1 MTRTAGSRHV
11 AMSKTILLVEDERI
25 QAIVQQQTLSE
36 AGFTVLHAATGEDAV
51 EQICHRETGVDL
63 VLMDIDLGAGIDGTE
78 AARRIQQCSQIPILF
93 LSSHTEPEYVERTQK
108 IGSYGYVVKN
118 SGDVVLIA
126 SINMAFRLH
135 EALQTNRDQAAELR
149 QARTRLEELNY
160 LMTQV
165 IEQNPWSVA
174 VFDRDMNFRYVSE
187 TFQQDFRAIDR
198 ELVGRNNYEVFPE
211 VPQRWRDMH
220 QRVLQGAVEWSDNDT
235 IEYPDGTTDRT
246 QWECRPWY
254 TPERDIGGV
263 ILYSGLLPD
272 TPAEYEGTGTS
283 LHYLADLRR
292 YRAIEQEGL
301 DIIYTVTAAGVFSYA
316 SPNISATLGYSAE
329 EVVGQKFTF
338 LMHPDDL
345 TVLRAWWAEVEK
357 AGAIHRSAEYRVVAK
372 DGSIRWHQLS
382 GRLTD
387 NPHEELIGICRDI
400 TELKETEEN
409 LRAAITE
416 RDTVFRELKHRT
428 RNSLSVISSLLS
440 LESASE
446 PNADASDTIAR
457 ARSRVRAILAIYEKL
472 DVRTPGLTV
481 DLAGTIKDIARK
493 TIDVFRHDRQQIALE
508 SDVPTMEVDS
518 RTAATLGLIVNEA
531 VTNAMKH
538 AFGSGRDGQVVLLGV
553 KHPDALYLT
562 IEDNGGS
569 VDSRGVAEAG
579 PVPTAS
585 NTKDPGDAHGF
596 GQQLISDLAAQL
608 EGSVSFTDKARDSG
622 TSGYIVTVTVPYPP
636 ASDAR

>member
-1 MTRTAGSRHV
+1 MSRTI
-11 AMSKTILLVEDERI
+11 MLVEDEPI
-25 QAIVQQQTLSE
+25 QAIVQQQILAQ
-36 AGFTVLHAATGEDAV
+36 AGFEVVHATTGEDAV
-51 EQICHRETGVDL
+51 KQICHRETDVDL
-63 VLMDIDLGAGIDGTE
+63 LLMDIDLGAGIDGTE
-78 AARRIQQCSQIPILF
+78 AARRIQECSQVPILF

-135 EALQTNRDQAAELR
+135 AALQTNQEQAAELIR
-149 QARTRLEELNY
+149 TRTRLEELNY

-187 TFQQDFRAIDR
+187 SFKQDFRAVDR
-198 ELVGRNNYEVFPE
+198 ELVGRNNYDVFPE
-211 VPQRWRDMH
+211 IPQRWRDMH
-220 QRVLQGAVEWSDNDT
+220 QRVLQGAVEASDDDV
-235 IEYPDGTTDRT
+235 IEYPDGTIDRT

-254 TPERDIGGV
+254 TPEREIGGI

-272 TPAEYEGTGTS
+272 RPGDYTGTGTS
-283 LHYLADLRR
+283 LHYMADLRR

-301 DIIYTVTAAGVFSYA
+301 DIIYTVTAAGIFSYA
-316 SPNISATLGYSAE
+316 SPNISVTLGYSAE

-345 TVLRAWWAEVEK
+345 PILRAWWAEVEN
-357 AGAIHRSAEYRVVAK
+357 AGAIDRSAEYRVVAK
-372 DGSIRWHQLS
+372 DGRVRWHQLS

-400 TELKETEEN
+400 TELKETEES
-409 LRAAITE
+409 LRAVITE

-440 LESASE
+440 LESIPDAQTS
-446 PNADASDTIAR
+446 ASDTIAR

-472 DVRTPGLTV
+472 DLRSPGLTV
-481 DLAGTIKDIARK
+481 ALAGTLEDIAKK
-493 TIDVFRHDRQQIALE
+493 TIDVFRHDGQQIVLE
-508 SDVPTMEVDS
+508 CDVPAMEVDS

-531 VTNAMKH
+531 VTNSMKH
-538 AFGSGRDGQVVLLGV
+538 AFGTGREGQVVLLGV
-553 KHPDALYLT
+553 NYPEALCLT
-562 IEDNGGS
+562 IEDNGGTL
-569 VDSRGVAEAG
+569 DERGVTDAKSVSTTSELD
-579 PVPTAS
+579 
-585 NTKDPGDAHGF
+585 NRGDAHGF

-608 EGSVSFTDKARDSG
+608 EGSVSFTDKTRDSG
-622 TSGYIVTVTVPYPP
+622 MTGYVVTVTVPHPP